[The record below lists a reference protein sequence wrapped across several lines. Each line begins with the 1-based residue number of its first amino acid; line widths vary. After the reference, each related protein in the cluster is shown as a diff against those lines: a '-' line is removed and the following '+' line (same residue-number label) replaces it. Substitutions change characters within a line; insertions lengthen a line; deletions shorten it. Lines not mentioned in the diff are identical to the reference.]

1 VSPLLAFKEQAAAVA
16 SVVSENVEGTE
27 AAVEAMK
34 QAALAV
40 QPRSFTE
47 LRTMR
52 QPSKSVEQVIEAVAA
67 LFGLPEERWSSLRRR
82 FDNSLHGRIAS
93 FDLASASRVP
103 ADRVERFMQLL
114 RESPAFTDSAFPGKF
129 PMVGPL
135 QRWCLSVGHLLS
147 RLHGEAPFDVEEQ
160 PSGEML
166 QGEMLLNSNSIS
178 LPLPADLLADVQQ
191 AHSQIDDSSASEFPN
206 EEVSQNPI
214 YASAVAIAVASD
226 EVVTPRSVISNARSG
241 VSADLA
247 MERRPLQHKVP
258 GSSRR
263 SSNSSYSA
271 APPVITDPPVQVLTN
286 TRMDEMGDQHVTP
299 PQTSSPPFDDQA
311 IGHVA
316 GLEVE
321 PNLWRLS
328 EAELS
333 SVRELTISRK
343 GVGRVTFNG
352 ETDCRGLLHEL
363 HNLLVIDQ
371 GEVVV
376 YPDPNR
382 KPPVGRG
389 LNKPASVIL
398 FGCMPKSK
406 QRLADA
412 RSKERYRQRVAQMT
426 EEKGATFED
435 YNCEDGTWKF
445 HVAHF

>member
-1 VSPLLAFKEQAAAVA
+1 LAFKEQAAAVA

-93 FDLASASRVP
+93 FDSASASRVP
-103 ADRVERFMQLL
+103 ADRAERFRQLL
-114 RESPAFTDSAFPGKF
+114 RESPAFTDAGFPGKF

-147 RLHGEAPFDVEEQ
+147 RLHGEAPFDVDGQ
-160 PSGEML
+160 QSGEM
-166 QGEMLLNSNSIS
+166 LNSNSIS

-191 AHSQIDDSSASEFPN
+191 APSQIDDSSASEFAN

-226 EVVTPRSVISNARSG
+226 EVVNTPRSIISNARSG
-241 VSADLA
+241 VSGDVA

-263 SSNSSYSA
+263 SSNSSSSA
-271 APPVITDPPVQVLTN
+271 APPVINEPPVAVVSDM
-286 TRMDEMGDQHVTP
+286 RKDEMGDQSSMP
-299 PQTSSPPFDDQA
+299 PQTRSPPVDDQP

-321 PNLWRLS
+321 PNLWGLS

-333 SVRELTISRK
+333 SVRDLTISRK

-376 YPDPNR
+376 YPDPSR

-389 LNKPASVIL
+389 LNKPASVVL

-406 QRLADA
+406 QRLADPRA
-412 RSKERYRQRVAQMT
+412 KERYRQRVAQMT